1 MNKKQSFDW
10 IKTSWRSHMNLVDI
24 IILLIV
30 LVLSIIAIRA
40 SRKEKCNG
48 NCGSCAS
55 GCATPK
61 QPDFVRR
68 YREDH
73 PQQNDHSNAE

>member
-1 MNKKQSFDW
+1 
-10 IKTSWRSHMNLVDI
+10 MNLVDI

-55 GCATPK
+55 GCVVPK

-73 PQQNDHSNAE
+73 PQKNDHSNAE